1 MNTYQLFKE
10 GKKVGCVY
18 GDSHKILNSKG
29 KNNSDIQVW
38 FKNNIVLLLNGNI
51 EKIESKNIMDEN
63 YKVNLTHL

>member
-18 GDSHKILNSKG
+18 GDSHKILNSKD

-38 FKNNIVLLLNGNI
+38 FKNNIVVLLNGNI
-51 EKIESKNIMDEN
+51 EK
-63 YKVNLTHL
+63 

>member
-18 GDSHKILNSKG
+18 GDSNKILNSKG

-38 FKNNIVLLLNGNI
+38 FKNNIVVLLNGNI